1 MSYNDYFQSSTPN
14 LSFEEKIA
22 LFKSNS
28 FKAIELRSQIN
39 NSQSNKLARVQALP
53 NEDKTIK
60 EDTTKPIETSPFIKE
75 IYDRISILN
84 INSLEEYEILEKI
97 KAIFSG
103 NLNSITINKIK
114 LLLYKD
120 YILYSKMLLSVE
132 NEKDA
137 LKLQNLISDILIKI
151 EALDEIEELENE
163 EDYEEES
170 PKKLFF
176 LLSESG
182 KVIALESLRKDIPTE
197 YYEDYKKLILALKQG
212 YAKGVKKLVKK
223 SYSEL
228 RIRRPG
234 LRLLF
239 SKLDNDSYLIID
251 VFVKKIDSGDY
262 LYNNQLNNLNNQ
274 HLRAKDTYKA
284 RCGEEDFIK
293 EHEGYLSEILTLLTS
308 ENLEGEKDVNRR
320 SIWNNRYC

>member
-1 MSYNDYFQSSTPN
+1 MAFNDYFQSSTPD
-14 LSFEEKIA
+14 LSFEEKLH

-28 FKAIELRSQIN
+28 LKAMELRSQIN
-39 NSQSNKLARVQALP
+39 NSQGNKLVRVQTLP

-60 EDTTKPIETSPFIKE
+60 ENTTKPLEISPFIKE
-75 IYDRISILN
+75 IYDRISLLN

-97 KAIFSG
+97 KEVFSS
-103 NLNSITINKIK
+103 NLNSITINRIK

-120 YILYSKMLLSVE
+120 YILYSKMLLSID

-137 LKLQNLISDILIKI
+137 LKLQKLISDILIKI

-251 VFVKKIDSGDY
+251 VFVKKINSGDY

-308 ENLEGEKDVNRR
+308 ENLEGEIDVNRR
-320 SIWNNRYC
+320 SI

>member
-1 MSYNDYFQSSTPN
+1 MSYNDYFQSSTPD
-14 LSFEEKIA
+14 LSFEEKVH

-28 FKAIELRSQIN
+28 SKAIELRSQIN
-39 NSQSNKLARVQALP
+39 NSQNSNLVRVQALP

-60 EDTTKPIETSPFIKE
+60 ENTTKPLETSPFIKE

-84 INSLEEYEILEKI
+84 INSLEEYETLEKI
-97 KAIFSG
+97 KVIFSG
-103 NLNSITINKIK
+103 NLNNITINRIK

-120 YILYSKMLLSVE
+120 YILYSKMLLSVD

-137 LKLQNLISDILIKI
+137 LKLQKLISDILIKI

-251 VFVKKIDSGDY
+251 VFVKKINSGDY

-274 HLRAKDTYKA
+274 HLGAKDAYKA
-284 RCGEEDFIK
+284 RCGKEDFIK

-308 ENLEGEKDVNRR
+308 ENLEGEIDVNRR
-320 SIWNNRYC
+320 SI